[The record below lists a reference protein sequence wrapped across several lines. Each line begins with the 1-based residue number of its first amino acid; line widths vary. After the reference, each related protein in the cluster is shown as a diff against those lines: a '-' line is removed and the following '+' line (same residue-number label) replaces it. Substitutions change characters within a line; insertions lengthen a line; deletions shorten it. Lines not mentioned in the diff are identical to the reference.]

1 MAPNRTEVIA
11 LYEQFLGVS
20 NARFASAVELPVEV
34 RAEGVRVWDD
44 QGREYINCG
53 GYGVFLL
60 GHRHPDIVAAI
71 HAQLDTNP
79 LATRGMLLSEQ
90 ACAAEA
96 LVSIAPDGL
105 RRVYF
110 ATSGAE
116 AVETAIKLARAAG
129 RRRLVSMERGF
140 HGKTMGALSL
150 TDRPVFQRPFHPLLP
165 DTTKVPFGDIAAL
178 AAELAHDGANA
189 CVVLEPVQAEG
200 GVRIPPEG
208 YLADVAQLCRD
219 VSAFLVVDEVQTG
232 MGRLGSWWGCTS
244 EGVVPDVLLAGKSL
258 GGGCMPVSAVLA
270 TPEAFRPLDR
280 NNRLHTSTFGGSPL
294 AMAAVIATIDAI
306 NRDHL
311 VERARNV
318 GISLIAGLHD
328 ALQPLRPDIV
338 RQVRGRG
345 LLIGIEL
352 ATPKDATTLQRS
364 LLHRGL
370 ITATPLGADT
380 VVRLTPPAI
389 LNEWDV
395 QELLDI
401 VGAAARSIADAKG
414 HVDTDGDD
422 IYERSCSI

>member
-1 MAPNRTEVIA
+1 MAPSRTEVIA
-11 LYEQFLGVS
+11 RYEQFLGVA
-20 NARFASAVELPVEV
+20 NARFASAVELPIEV

-60 GHRHPDIVAAI
+60 GHRHPDIVAAL

-79 LATRGMLLSEQ
+79 LATKGMLLSEQ
-90 ACAAEA
+90 ACAADA
-96 LVSIAPDGL
+96 LVSVAPEGL

-110 ATSGAE
+110 ASSGAE

-165 DTTKVPFGDIAAL
+165 DTAKVPFGDITAL
-178 AAELAHDGANA
+178 AKELADDGANA
-189 CVVLEPVQAEG
+189 CVVLEPVQGEG

-219 VSAFLVVDEVQTG
+219 VGAFLVIDEIQTG

-270 TPEAFRPLDR
+270 TPEAFRPFDR

-294 AMAAVIATIDAI
+294 AMAAVIATIEVI

-311 VERARNV
+311 VERARIL
-318 GISLIAGLHD
+318 GDLLIAGLNE
-328 ALQPLRPDIV
+328 ALQPLCPDIV
-338 RQVRGRG
+338 CQVRGRG

-352 ATPKDATTLQRS
+352 ATPTDAATLQRR
-364 LLHRGL
+364 LLRGGV
-370 ITATPLGADT
+370 ITAAPLGVDT

-389 LNEWDV
+389 LNEQDL

-401 VGAAARSIADAKG
+401 VGTAARSIADDKRHGG
-414 HVDTDGDD
+414 H
-422 IYERSCSI
+422 CC